1 MKGKKRGVMILKNGG
16 ESGNV
21 GGNLISKMTEFTFLL
36 HQGYGSNLFMRE
48 KRREPTFAADLLQ

>member
-1 MKGKKRGVMILKNGG
+1 VMILKNGG